1 MTLKPRDL
9 ILRCYAEHKNGQ
21 WQAFCLDL
29 CLAAQADTF
38 NEARRKLSD
47 MIPDYLEEA
56 LEGKIRPMLVSFFPG
71 RLPCFRGFDIFVCD
85 LSEFTRILPVFLP
98 SLSHL
103 RRSLPIPHPECGGK
117 HRPYRL
123 FYPGTRPS

>member
-56 LEGKIRPMLVSFFPG
+56 LEGEDKTYAGQLLSRKAPLFSWIRYFRLRLVGVHKDFA
-71 RLPCFRGFDIFVCD
+71 RL
-85 LSEFTRILPVFLP
+85 FTLPVPLAP
-98 SLSHL
+98 V
-103 RRSLPIPHPECGGK
+103 PPHSP
-117 HRPYRL
+117 P
-123 FYPGTRPS
+123 